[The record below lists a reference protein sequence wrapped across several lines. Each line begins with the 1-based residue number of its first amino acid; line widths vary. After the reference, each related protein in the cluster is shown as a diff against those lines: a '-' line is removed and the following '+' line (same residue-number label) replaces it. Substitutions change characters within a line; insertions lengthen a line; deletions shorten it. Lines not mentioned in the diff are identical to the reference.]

1 MLSSIP
7 GPGVRAAT
15 PRRVERVR
23 FELRRREVTVARVTR
38 PTPGF
43 ASITLAGAALEGFQS
58 LSFDDHVKLM
68 LPQPDGSVAMRD
80 LTPRAFDAARGELQ
94 LEIALHG
101 HGPASRWATQ
111 AAPGQAA
118 TIGGPRGSMI
128 VPDDYAWHLLAGDA
142 SALPAV
148 LRRLDEL
155 PASARA
161 HVLLQVDDAADE
173 RGLASAAQLRVH
185 WVRTPQ
191 EWLQAL
197 RSMPWPAGDGFAW
210 LAGEARVVA
219 QAREIVV
226 GGHGHPKEA
235 LRAAAYWKQG
245 ATAFH
250 ERLDD

>member
-1 MLSSIP
+1 MMSPTPQP
-7 GPGVRAAT
+7 GPGTGHR
-15 PRRVERVR
+15 RRVERVR
-23 FELRRREVTVARVTR
+23 FELRRRELTAARVTR

-68 LPQPDGSVAMRD
+68 LPLPDGTAAMRD
-80 LTPRAFDAARGELQ
+80 VTPRCFNAARGELQ
-94 LEIALHG
+94 IEFALHG
-101 HGPASRWATQ
+101 HGPASRWAAQ
-111 AAPGQAA
+111 ASPGEAV

-128 VPDDYAWHLLAGDA
+128 IPTDHAWHLLAGDA

-155 PASARA
+155 PAGVQA
-161 HVLLQVDDAADE
+161 HVLLQVDDAVDE
-173 RGLASAAQLRVH
+173 RALASAAQLRVT
-185 WVRTPQ
+185 WVRTATQ
-191 EWLQAL
+191 WLQAL
-197 RSMPWPAGDGFAW
+197 RSMGWPAGEGFAW
-210 LAGEARVVA
+210 LAAEARVVA

-226 GGHGHPKEA
+226 GLHGHPREA

-245 ATAFH
+245 ASAFH